1 MSRAIRMRSLVPLL
15 LATTHPAHAQLEE
28 VALIVLDESGVLA
41 ARIVGRQRERAKTES
56 SEVARS

>member
-1 MSRAIRMRSLVPLL
+1 MRSLVPLL

-28 VALIVLDESGVLA
+28 VALMVLDESGVLA

-56 SEVARS
+56 SEVTRS

>member
-28 VALIVLDESGVLA
+28 VALMVLDESGVLA
-41 ARIVGRQRERAKTES
+41 ARIGRQRERAKTES